1 MLRGVNK
8 RIIEISDTGSELF
21 EKAFFIV
28 KNDNDLSE
36 SSLENEANRIML
48 TYFNRESQ
56 QPRMGFLRYTDL
68 KKQRRKTAIITISS
82 ILLVLSAVSACLYL
96 F

>member
-8 RIIEISDTGSELF
+8 RIIEINDTGSELF

-28 KNDNDLSE
+28 KSDNDLSE
-36 SSLENEANRIML
+36 STLENEASRIML
-48 TYFNRESQ
+48 TYFNGEPH
-56 QPRMGFLRYTDL
+56 QPRMGYLRYRDL
-68 KKQRRKTAIITISS
+68 KKQRRKAAVITISAV
-82 ILLVLSAVSACLYL
+82 LLILSAVTACLYW

>member
-8 RIIEISDTGSELF
+8 RIIEINDTGSELF

-36 SSLENEANRIML
+36 ATLENEANRIML

-56 QPRMGFLRYTDL
+56 QPHRGYLRYQDL
-68 KKQRRKTAIITISS
+68 KKQRRRAALITISAV
-82 ILLVLSAVSACLYL
+82 LLILSAVSACLYL

>member
-8 RIIEISDTGSELF
+8 RIIEINDTGSEFF

-36 SSLENEANRIML
+36 TTLENEANRIML
-48 TYFNRESQ
+48 TYFNREA
-56 QPRMGFLRYTDL
+56 QPHMGYLRYRDL
-68 KKQRRKTAIITISS
+68 KKQHIRAVLITISA
-82 ILLVLSAVSACLYL
+82 ILLILSAVSACLYL